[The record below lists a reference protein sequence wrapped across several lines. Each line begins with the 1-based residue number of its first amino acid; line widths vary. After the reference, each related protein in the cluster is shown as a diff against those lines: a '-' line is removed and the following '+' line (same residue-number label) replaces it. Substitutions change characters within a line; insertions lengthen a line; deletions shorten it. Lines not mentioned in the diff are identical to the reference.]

1 MLDREFKPVFNKT
14 ETGEICLDISSVY
27 PTNCSEQ
34 KSEIVKKDI
43 IEAYENIFRTWD
55 NKRVSEYRH
64 RNKKIYLGNE
74 DFEASI
80 GAVTYSHE
88 EIVES
93 DIYLEYISQFFSN
106 VVFKR
111 GMMYYMEKYTE
122 KEIAEIENV
131 SQTAVSN
138 SICLF
143 KKTMAELYKID
154 NDNIR

>member
-1 MLDREFKPVFNKT
+1 M
-14 ETGEICLDISSVY
+14 DISSVY
-27 PTNCSEQ
+27 PSNCSEQ
-34 KSEIVKKDI
+34 KSEIVTNEV
-43 IEAYENIFRTWD
+43 IETYENIFRKW
-55 NKRVSEYRH
+55 NSKRVSECRH

-88 EIVES
+88 ETVES
-93 DIYLEYISQFFSN
+93 DIYLEYISQFFSD

-122 KEIAEIENV
+122 KEIAEIEKV

-138 SICLF
+138 SICVF
-143 KKTMAELYKID
+143 KNTMAKLYNID
-154 NDNIR
+154 NDNM